1 MKSKTKI
8 SKQLQRKLNPELVET
23 IKIAKKH
30 EKWLKVA
37 SILSGPRR
45 IKIAINLDKINK
57 ESEAGDIIVVPG
69 KVLSMG
75 NVDKKIKVVALG
87 FSGKTKE
94 KLKKAGCQTL
104 TILGEIK
111 ENPKGEGIKVL
122 NDIEK

>member
-8 SKQLQRKLNPELVET
+8 SKQALRKLNPELVET
-23 IKIAKKH
+23 IRTAKKH
-30 EKWLKVA
+30 KNWQEIA

-57 ESEAGDIIVVPG
+57 DSKVGDIIVVPG

-75 NVDKKIKVVALG
+75 EVDKKIKVVALG
-87 FSGKTKE
+87 FSEKAKE

-104 TILGEIK
+104 TILEEIK
-111 ENPKGEGIKVL
+111 KNPKGEGIKVL
-122 NDIEK
+122 K